1 MEIKLYPDEACEII
15 LEHFIARGFQFP
27 DPDNNISIGED
38 VNGEHYFSLR
48 PLLPLP
54 TLKKVG

>member
-27 DPDNNISIGED
+27 DNGISIGED
-38 VNGEHYFSLR
+38 VNGQNYFSIT
-48 PLLPLP
+48 PIFPLP
-54 TLKKVG
+54 TLKGAT